1 MTGNTVKLSP
11 VRLANADDIDALV
24 ALEHA
29 CFSGDKLSRRSF
41 KRFCRQEHGA
51 LWVQYEG
58 ANLLAYLLVL
68 FHQGTSMA
76 RVYSLAVHPQCRGLG
91 IARQLMVFA
100 EAATLEAGFP
110 FIRLEVRADN
120 KAAQALYQQLNY
132 HIIQKVRAYYEDGA
146 DGLRMEKALR
156 VLDRAPHH
164 FPYYAQ
170 TTEFTCGPA
179 SLLMALRALRPKQSW
194 HGDEEL
200 AIWREATTIFMTSG
214 HGGCGP
220 HGLALAAQ
228 HRGLLSEIYLNQQ
241 GTLFTEGV
249 RQNAKKAVLER
260 VHEQFEQAVQREGIP
275 LHQEGM
281 SAEQLAKHLAQG
293 SLVLLLIS
301 SYRFT
306 GQKAPHWVLVT
317 HMNDKYFFWHDPDVD
332 DKKHETELAC
342 INVPVPLRAFNKVTQ
357 FGKTK
362 LRAAVV
368 LSSFE

>member
-1 MTGNTVKLSP
+1 MTFTHI
-11 VRLANADDIDALV
+11 RLAGPDDIDALV
-24 ALEHA
+24 ALEDI
-29 CFSGDKLSRRSF
+29 CFQGDKLSRRSF
-41 KRFCRQEHGA
+41 KRFCKQEHGN
-51 LWVQYEG
+51 LWVHYEKG
-58 ANLLAYLLVL
+58 VLLAYVLVL
-68 FHQGTSMA
+68 FNQGTSMA
-76 RVYSLAVHPQCRGLG
+76 RVYSLAVHPICRGRG
-91 IARQLMVFA
+91 VARQMMLFA
-100 EAATLEAGFP
+100 EQATLDAGFP
-110 FIRLEVRADN
+110 FIRLEVRSDN

-132 HIIQKVRAYYEDGA
+132 HIIQKVKGYYEDGA

-156 VLDRAPHH
+156 VHERAPHYY
-164 FPYYAQ
+164 PYYAQ

-179 SLLMALRALRPKQSW
+179 SLLMALRSLRPKQHW

-228 HRGLLSEIYLNQQ
+228 RRGLLSEIYLNQK

-249 RQNAKKAVLER
+249 RQNAKKSVLER
-260 VHEQFEQAVQREGIP
+260 VHEQFEQGIANEGIP
-275 LHQEGM
+275 LHYEAL
-281 SAEQLAKHLAQG
+281 SAEQLAGHLAEG
-293 SLVLLLIS
+293 KLVLLLIS

-332 DKKHETELAC
+332 DKKHETELSC
-342 INVPVPLRAFNKVTQ
+342 INVPVPLRAFNQVTQ

-368 LSSFE
+368 LGPVDKG